1 MRRSLRTFLR
11 TWTRRSFRTSPGS
24 LRRSYSKLSFQ
35 LWRPTLRHPWGMSLS
50 TSMHCYQNC
59 CISFTPLLDTE
70 CTAEHALDMLC
81 FQLSYIRSYVVI
93 RPPLL
98 LLVEILTKRGVRLL
112 HHGEVVGLPHNAL
125 GGSLWQECIPPYMNV
140 DRIARSQTNSAPCI
154 ATKPMQVDLSEP
166 SPQSVG
172 FA

>member
-35 LWRPTLRHPWGMSLS
+35 LWRPTLRHPWEMSLS

-59 CISFTPLLDTE
+59 CTSFTPLLDTE
-70 CTAEHALDMLC
+70 CTADHALDMLC
-81 FQLSYIRSYVVI
+81 FQLSYIRSYIVI

-98 LLVEILTKRGVRLL
+98 LLVEILTKR
-112 HHGEVVGLPHNAL
+112 
-125 GGSLWQECIPPYMNV
+125 
-140 DRIARSQTNSAPCI
+140 RSSAPDRHSTDCLMHFMP
-154 ATKPMQVDLSEP
+154 APHQAPSRRLPWPWLGFVHFLSCLGTPERSGHKPGTTLHEMKTRT
-166 SPQSVG
+166 
-172 FA
+172 